1 MVMKYNFKCYARRK
15 RDKTIEEYKI
25 FNRSRMM
32 CLYVTYTYMYLHSR
46 ENLAKDFNIYFFF
59 YKINSM
65 YQ

>member
-59 YKINSM
+59 FTK
-65 YQ
+65 